1 MRAGELSSRVTFQS
15 NTPTA
20 NDMNEYVDT
29 WTDYVTVWGADRP
42 LSGKRYF
49 DAKQA
54 NVDVTGEVEIRYR
67 DDITADMR
75 MVINSRTLNIITIIP
90 STTSLRIMYKEVI
103 G

>member
-1 MRAGELSSRVTFQS
+1 MRAGELNSRVTFQS

-29 WTDYVTVWGADRP
+29 WADYVTVWGADRP

-75 MVINSRTLNIITIIP
+75 MVINSRTLNITTIIP